1 MDIESTVDGI
11 AFIILLSALGIY
23 LIDLFSRF
31 VLKINKRQSLLF
43 YSAILFEGSML
54 FIFLALKY
62 LSSFYLFLRFE
73 DLFMAILL
81 FFVSFLS
88 TKLGISYYN
97 ESRNEYMRDNTK

>member
-1 MDIESTVDGI
+1 MDIESMVDGI
-11 AFIILLSALGIY
+11 AFIILLSVLGIY

-43 YSAILFEGSML
+43 YSAILFEGAIL

-62 LSSFYLFLRFE
+62 MSSFHFSLRFE

-81 FFVSFLS
+81 LFVSFLS
-88 TKLGISYYN
+88 VKLGISYYN
-97 ESRNEYMRDNTK
+97 ESKNEDMKDNTK